1 MFKRKMDHIID
12 SLTVLKMFKRN
23 YKCSNIYF
31 NILSST
37 FQYFPEPI
45 LCTCNLCF
53 CVKHLHVI
61 NTLAQKPILRILLNQ
76 KYVLVFFHS
85 GEEVNTRVVG

>member
-12 SLTVLKMFKRN
+12 SLTVLKMFKLN

-45 LCTCNLCF
+45 LCTCNLYF